1 MGLGAQVCKAVRVT
15 ARVFC
20 KDLPAD
26 AEDGA
31 APDQLGIRFVA
42 RTSRVFNSAQID
54 GIPDQTA
61 SLGTRHNDDPDQAA
75 EPVLA
80 TFLAA
85 TGARI
90 IPRGTR
96 ACYSPASGTIR
107 LPGRAMMG
115 TTQTSDRRLEPA
127 SALGEIAR
135 PHEGCLRVGVRL
147 HFGSAAEVTHYLR
160 ALTSLLFGAST
171 KVTATL
177 VTGALRED
185 LTAEEIAERLTR
197 GAVHKL
203 RFALRLGER
212 AIAVKLALQGSEP
225 GAVEIRA
232 PFMSGLVTSC
242 LWLQS
247 DADVLAPIPVLALPT
262 TTEGLSLDAAHAL
275 VGLALRCD
283 GFKEAEFTGE
293 QPLSWHAHPVRS
305 TLLDA
310 VWSAATRK
318 GATTPL
324 WVTGLPP
331 APSPRRPE
339 PGWWEQYDVLMRN
352 PREALNELQ
361 AHLAARFDIP
371 FSWAIADKTTA
382 LESSFV
388 VPPGA
393 GATASLV
400 PEADRVVIAVD
411 LEQPASLVAEMLLHL
426 CAHLTLGHVRPGD
439 AWGHWDAP
447 ASLSPTPRRHWDR
460 EARAHVDAHFAR
472 SVRHVSTLEECSP
485 REKAWLVL
493 LDHIGRMVG
502 EQRTLHSTTEAYQAA
517 AYQRQAA
524 QRLVAQ
530 LEEYGGAMLCD
541 GVGLGKTYVATT
553 IAVHYANQWWD
564 QLADTKRSAT
574 DDPFR
579 IAVLSPNSVVST
591 WQREAIAPL
600 AAHGVPLATI
610 RVISHSKLSRIV
622 PSSDIL
628 TRGRTGASDME
639 HLLLS
644 DLVVVDEAHNF
655 RSVGARRTTVL
666 RDLLRLQP
674 RKDLRRKVLLLTATP
689 VNNSLEDLRQQA
701 ALMFGKPLYFNDNL
715 TSDKYRTRVF
725 KDVEERILK
734 ATRGKGAAD
743 VAALLIH
750 GDASAKFAYAP
761 DFRDDLQFGVQVPRV
776 GDYLKEQEKRL
787 SAQQASVRA
796 AIQSG
801 QPPAEAPV
809 RIAGE
814 LLDRIVVQ
822 RSRALCKQIER
833 EQGSNARLLFRP
845 DAATPEKLV
854 YEDVYDDTRDVLAR
868 FLPLFETEGE
878 VTDKETP
885 PLSLKIYMW
894 ADVRDGVRD
903 AGEVSSV
910 VGLQRVLV
918 LKRLESSPVAFLITL
933 LRLLALHAHRLR
945 QLSELCREVGDEQR
959 EQALAIELSDLVDAL
974 KPVDRDRID
983 ALLTAGTRSKT
994 RATNLLEQWS
1004 QAHVSAKA
1012 AADTDDPL
1020 PPQLDLFGA
1029 DGEQTKERKEQL
1041 DRLWG
1046 LREHLTRDLG
1056 TLLRVAPGLADII
1069 FGRFAQSDWPRRF
1082 INGGQEVD
1090 WPKSA
1095 AWATR
1100 IITDAKLQR
1109 LVARL
1114 LRARRDGQKCIVFSQ
1129 FTDTLAYLDSVLRA
1143 APVLERNEWKTVLR
1157 DLSSGVGQIVS
1168 KEEVL
1173 DLIRHI
1179 AVVSGETEDR
1189 DAVIHAFAPF
1199 YRLGPSRPRLAG
1211 VSALEQQQLDTLWIN
1226 GWTQALKQPTDVLFA
1241 TDVLAEGVNLQDA
1254 ALLINFDV
1262 HWNPV
1267 RMIQR
1272 AGRIDRR
1279 LNPIIEEATSFP
1291 DLEALA
1297 RELGV
1302 PPPRYW
1308 WHDHAG
1314 AAPVTVNLLLPD
1326 ELEKELQLRER
1337 IANKT
1342 LAIDFTLGLEQGTGA
1357 EADWM
1362 TEYRFQG
1369 ISALNAWQGDR
1380 AIEQIAGYQQR
1391 LRRLMS
1397 ERGIDAE
1404 WLAAWNG
1411 WLREVGGRQDDPIL
1425 AWAQLGRKGSETTV
1439 YTRQLQPRLV
1449 DDVPHWLW
1457 TTSKPADSLL
1467 NFWLALDSKTFPAAT
1482 RTGLAFSEDASRP
1495 IAAEDLLAVSRRL
1508 IDEDTALEELGD
1520 VRRPL
1525 LQGASAISAGFF
1537 EAELDRRAIAI
1548 SGFRLLQL
1556 RCIDEA
1562 APVLSSKT
1570 AC

>member
-1 MGLGAQVCKAVRVT
+1 VIAGSLRL
-15 ARVFC
+15 RFR
-20 KDLPAD
+20 DSAD
-26 AEDGA
+26 A
-31 APDQLGIRFVA
+31 
-42 RTSRVFNSAQID
+42 
-54 GIPDQTA
+54 
-61 SLGTRHNDDPDQAA
+61 
-75 EPVLA
+75 
-80 TFLAA
+80 
-85 TGARI
+85 
-90 IPRGTR
+90 
-96 ACYSPASGTIR
+96 
-107 LPGRAMMG
+107 
-115 TTQTSDRRLEPA
+115 RR
-127 SALGEIAR
+127 
-135 PHEGCLRVGVRL
+135 
-147 HFGSAAEVTHYLR
+147 YLC
-160 ALTSLLFGAST
+160 ALTSLLLGSSLR
-171 KVTATL
+171 VTAHL
-177 VTGALRED
+177 STGARRED
-185 LTAEEIAERLTR
+185 LTPDELADRIDRGVIEKLRVVVGLAERSLQ
-197 GAVHKL
+197 V
-203 RFALRLGER
+203 E
-212 AIAVKLALQGSEP
+212 LAYLASEP
-225 GAVEIRA
+225 VVVEVSA
-232 PFMSGLVTSC
+232 PFTNGPISSH
-242 LWLQS
+242 LWLQ
-247 DADVLAPIPVLALPT
+247 ADVDLGAPVAVLALPISAG
-262 TTEGLSLDAAHAL
+262 GLAIEATHAF
-275 VGLALRCD
+275 VGLALRCNGLD
-283 GFKEAEFTGE
+283 QADLVGE
-293 QPLSWHAHPVRS
+293 PGLCWAQPVRS
-305 TLLDA
+305 TLRDA
-310 VWSAATRK
+310 VWSTASSE
-318 GATTPL
+318 GAVAL
-324 WVTGLPP
+324 WVNGLAP
-331 APSPRRPE
+331 ASKPRSRARLV
-339 PGWWEQYDVLMRN
+339 GAVR
-352 PREALNELQ
+352 R
-361 AHLAARFDIP
+361 AHAQPARGADRAARP
-371 FSWAIADKTTA
+371 PRGA
-382 LESSFV
+382 LRHPLRVGRSSTRAAAPEGTFV
-388 VPPGA
+388 VPPE
-393 GATASLV
+393 ASAIARLV
-400 PEADRVVIAVD
+400 PEADRVVVAVD

-439 AWGHWDAP
+439 AWGHWDTQ
-447 ASLSPTPRRHWDR
+447 ASLSPTPHRQWDR
-460 EARAHVDAHFAR
+460 EARAFVDAHFAR
-472 SVRHVSTLEECSP
+472 PVRRVSSLEECNP

-502 EQRTLHSTTEAYQAA
+502 QQRTLHPKTETYQAA

-553 IAVHYANQWWD
+553 VAVHYANQWRD

-579 IAVLSPNSVVST
+579 ITVLSPNSVVST

-628 TRGRTGASDME
+628 TRGRTGMSDME

-715 TSDKYRTRVF
+715 TPDKYRTRVF
-725 KDVEERILK
+725 KDVEERVAK
-734 ATRGKGAAD
+734 ATKGKGAAD

-761 DFRDDLQFGVQVPRV
+761 DFRDDVQFGVQVPRV

-787 SAQQASVRA
+787 TAQQAAVRA

-801 QPPAEAPV
+801 QPPAEAPA

-878 VTDKETP
+878 TTDKDAP
-885 PLSLKIYMW
+885 PLSLKVYMW
-894 ADVRDGVRD
+894 ADVRDGIRD

-933 LRLLALHAHRLR
+933 LRLLALHAHRLK
-945 QLSELCREVGDEQR
+945 QLGELCREVGDKKR
-959 EQALAIELSDLVDAL
+959 EKALAAELADLVDAV
-974 KPVDRDRID
+974 KPVERERID
-983 ALLTAGTRSKT
+983 ALLTGGKAKARG
-994 RATNLLEQWS
+994 NDLLERWS
-1004 QAHVSAKA
+1004 AAHSARA
-1012 AADTDDPL
+1012 AADSDDPP
-1020 PPQLDLFGA
+1020 PPQFELFGR
-1029 DGEQTKERKEQL
+1029 DDDKSSERKEQL
-1041 DRLWG
+1041 DRLWN
-1046 LREHLTRDLG
+1046 LREHLTRDLA
-1056 TLLRVAPGLADII
+1056 TLLRVAPGLADIV
-1069 FGRFAQSDWPRRF
+1069 FGRFAQSDWPQRF

-1095 AWATR
+1095 AWAMR
-1100 IITDAKLQR
+1100 IVTDGKLRR

-1114 LRARRDGQKCIVFSQ
+1114 LRARADGQKVIVFSQ
-1129 FTDTLAYLDSVLRA
+1129 FTDTLAYVDSVLRA
-1143 APVLERNEWKTVLR
+1143 AHALSRQEWALVTGLLGADVGRAVRHEDVLALVDR
-1157 DLSSGVGQIVS
+1157 S
-1168 KEEVL
+1168 
-1173 DLIRHI
+1173 

-1199 YRLGPSRPRLAG
+1199 YRLGPSRPRLPGA
-1211 VSALEQQQLDTLWIN
+1211 SAFEQQQLDALWTN

-1279 LNPIIEEATSFP
+1279 LNPAIEEATSFP

-1297 RELGV
+1297 RDLGV
-1302 PPPRYW
+1302 QPPRYW
-1308 WHDHAG
+1308 WHAHAG
-1314 AAPVTVNLLLPD
+1314 AAPITVNLLLPD
-1326 ELEKELQLRER
+1326 ELEAELQLRER

-1362 TEYRFQG
+1362 AEYRYQG

-1411 WLREVGGRQDDPIL
+1411 WLREVGGRQDDRIL
-1425 AWAQLGRKGSETTV
+1425 AWAQLGRKGGETTV

-1449 DDVPHWLW
+1449 DGVPHWLW
-1457 TTSKPADSLL
+1457 TTAKPADSLL

-1482 RTGLAFSEDASRP
+1482 RTGPPFSEDASRP
-1495 IAAEDLLAVSRRL
+1495 IAAEDLLAASRRL
-1508 IDEDTALEELGD
+1508 VDETPPSKSWATCAAPPARCVGHLGG
-1520 VRRPL
+1520 L
-1525 LQGASAISAGFF
+1525 LGA
-1537 EAELDRRAIAI
+1537 EPDRRAIAV

-1556 RCIDEA
+1556 RRTRRGCARE
-1562 APVLSSKT
+1562 T
-1570 AC
+1570 E

>member
-1 MGLGAQVCKAVRVT
+1 MNGL
-15 ARVFC
+15 
-20 KDLPAD
+20 
-26 AEDGA
+26 
-31 APDQLGIRFVA
+31 AP
-42 RTSRVFNSAQID
+42 TSK
-54 GIPDQTA
+54 P
-61 SLGTRHNDDPDQAA
+61 
-75 EPVLA
+75 
-80 TFLAA
+80 
-85 TGARI
+85 
-90 IPRGTR
+90 
-96 ACYSPASGTIR
+96 
-107 LPGRAMMG
+107 
-115 TTQTSDRRLEPA
+115 
-127 SALGEIAR
+127 
-135 PHEGCLRVGVRL
+135 
-147 HFGSAAEVTHYLR
+147 
-160 ALTSLLFGAST
+160 
-171 KVTATL
+171 
-177 VTGALRED
+177 
-185 LTAEEIAERLTR
+185 
-197 GAVHKL
+197 
-203 RFALRLGER
+203 
-212 AIAVKLALQGSEP
+212 
-225 GAVEIRA
+225 RA
-232 PFMSGLVTSC
+232 P
-242 LWLQS
+242 
-247 DADVLAPIPVLALPT
+247 
-262 TTEGLSLDAAHAL
+262 
-275 VGLALRCD
+275 
-283 GFKEAEFTGE
+283 EA
-293 QPLSWHAHPVRS
+293 
-305 TLLDA
+305 
-310 VWSAATRK
+310 
-318 GATTPL
+318 
-324 WVTGLPP
+324 
-331 APSPRRPE
+331 
-339 PGWWEQYDVLMRN
+339 GWWEQYDLLTCS
-352 PREALNELQ
+352 PREALNELH
-361 AHLAARFDIP
+361 AHLSAHFDIP
-371 FSWAIADKTTA
+371 FAWAVVDKTAAPEGTFVVSPEAHAIAR
-382 LESSFV
+382 
-388 VPPGA
+388 
-393 GATASLV
+393 LV
-400 PEADRVVIAVD
+400 PEADRVVVAVD
-411 LEQPASLVAEMLLHL
+411 LEQPAALVAEMLLHL

-439 AWGHWDAP
+439 AWGHWDTQ
-447 ASLSPTPRRHWDR
+447 ASLSPTPHREWDR
-460 EARAHVDAHFAR
+460 EARAFVDAHFACP
-472 SVRHVSTLEECSP
+472 VRRVSSLEECNP

-502 EQRTLHSTTEAYQAA
+502 QRRTLHVATERYQAA

-530 LEEYGGAMLCD
+530 LEDYGGAMLCD

-553 IAVHYANQWWD
+553 VAVHYANQWRD

-579 IAVLSPNSVVST
+579 ITVLSPNSVVST

-600 AAHGVPLATI
+600 AAYGVPLATI

-628 TRGRTGASDME
+628 TRGRGGMSDME

-644 DLVVVDEAHNF
+644 DLVIVDEAHNF

-701 ALMFGKPLYFNDNL
+701 ALMFGKPLFFNDNL
-715 TSDKYRTRVF
+715 TPDKYRIRVF
-725 KDVEERILK
+725 KDVEERVGK
-734 ATRGKGAAD
+734 AAKGKGTAD

-750 GDASAKFAYAP
+750 GDGSAKFAYAP
-761 DFRDDLQFGVQVPRV
+761 DFRDDVQFGVQVPRV

-787 SAQQASVRA
+787 TAQQATVRA

-801 QPPAEAPV
+801 QPPAEAPA

-878 VTDKETP
+878 ATDKDAP
-885 PLSLKIYMW
+885 PLSLKVYMW
-894 ADVRDGVRD
+894 ADVRDGIRD

-933 LRLLALHAHRLR
+933 LRLLALHAHRLK
-945 QLSELCREVGDEQR
+945 QLGELCREVGDKKR
-959 EQALAIELSDLVDAL
+959 EKALAAELADLVDAV

-983 ALLTAGTRSKT
+983 ALLTAGTKSKM
-994 RATNLLEQWS
+994 RAPDLLERWS
-1004 QAHVSAKA
+1004 KAHMSAKA

-1020 PPQLDLFGA
+1020 PPQLDLFGE
-1029 DGEQTKERKEQL
+1029 DEKTTERKEQL

-1056 TLLRVAPGLADII
+1056 TLLRVVPGLADII
-1069 FGRFAQSDWPRRF
+1069 FGRFAQSDWPQRF

-1095 AWATR
+1095 AWAMR
-1100 IITDAKLQR
+1100 IVTDAKLQR

-1114 LRARRDGQKCIVFSQ
+1114 LRARRDGQKAIVFSQ

-1157 DLSSGVGQIVS
+1157 DLSTGAGHIVS

-1173 DLIRHI
+1173 DLIGRI
-1179 AVVSGETEDR
+1179 AVVSGETEER

-1211 VSALEQQQLDTLWIN
+1211 ASPLEQQQLDALWIN
-1226 GWTQALKQPTDVLFA
+1226 GWTQALKRPTDVLFA

-1279 LNPIIEEATSFP
+1279 LNPAIEEATSFP

-1297 RELGV
+1297 RDLGV
-1302 PPPRYW
+1302 QPPRYW
-1308 WHDHAG
+1308 WHAHAG
-1314 AAPVTVNLLLPD
+1314 AAPITVNLLLPD

-1362 TEYRFQG
+1362 AEYRYQG

-1411 WLREVGGRQDDPIL
+1411 WLREVGGRHDDRIL
-1425 AWAQLGRKGSETTV
+1425 AWAQLGRKGGETTV

-1449 DDVPHWLW
+1449 DGVPHWLW
-1457 TTSKPADSLL
+1457 TTAKPADSLL

-1508 IDEDTALEELGD
+1508 VDEDTALEELGD
-1520 VRRPL
+1520 MRRPL

-1537 EAELDRRAIAI
+1537 EAEPDRRAIAV

-1556 RCIDEA
+1556 RRIDEA
-1562 APVLSSKT
+1562 APVTSSEA

>member
-1 MGLGAQVCKAVRVT
+1 
-15 ARVFC
+15 
-20 KDLPAD
+20 
-26 AEDGA
+26 
-31 APDQLGIRFVA
+31 
-42 RTSRVFNSAQID
+42 
-54 GIPDQTA
+54 
-61 SLGTRHNDDPDQAA
+61 
-75 EPVLA
+75 
-80 TFLAA
+80 
-85 TGARI
+85 
-90 IPRGTR
+90 
-96 ACYSPASGTIR
+96 
-107 LPGRAMMG
+107 MMG
-115 TTQTSDRRLEPA
+115 TTQTSDRRLESA
-127 SALGEIAR
+127 SALREVAR
-135 PHEGCLRVGVRL
+135 PHEGCSWIGLRLR
-147 HFGSAAEVTHYLR
+147 FGSAAEATHFLR
-160 ALTSLLFGAST
+160 GLTSLLFGAST

-177 VTGALRED
+177 ATGAPRED
-185 LTAEEIAERLTR
+185 LTAKEIAERLTR

-203 RFALRLGER
+203 RFALRLGDH
-212 AIAVKLALQGSEP
+212 AIAVELALLASEP
-225 GAVEIRA
+225 GAVAIRA
-232 PFMSGLVTSC
+232 PFMSGLVTSR
-242 LWLQS
+242 LWVQS
-247 DADVLAPIPVLALPT
+247 DADVLAPIRLLALPI
-262 TTEGLSLDAAHAL
+262 TTEGLAVDAAHAL

-293 QPLSWHAHPVRS
+293 QTLSWNTTKLSDDAQPVGS
-305 TLLDA
+305 TLRDA
-310 VWSAATRK
+310 VWSTATSK
-318 GATTPL
+318 GAITPL

-331 APSPRRPE
+331 ALSPRRPE
-339 PGWWEQYDVLMRN
+339 HGWWEQYDVLTRN
-352 PREALNELQ
+352 PREALNELH
-361 AHLAARFDIP
+361 AHLAAHFDIP
-371 FSWAIADKTTA
+371 FAWTIADKTPA
-382 LESSFV
+382 PEGSFV
-388 VPPGA
+388 VPPEA
-393 GATASLV
+393 SATARLV
-400 PEADRVVIAVD
+400 PEADRVVVAVD

-447 ASLSPTPRRHWDR
+447 ASLSPTAHRHWDR
-460 EARAHVDAHFAR
+460 EARAFVDAHFAR
-472 SVRHVSTLEECSP
+472 SVRRVSTLEECSP

-493 LDHIGRMVG
+493 HDHIGRMVG
-502 EQRTLHSTTEAYQAA
+502 QQRTLHSKTETYQAA

-553 IAVHYANQWWD
+553 IAVHYANQWRD

-579 IAVLSPNSVVST
+579 ITVLSPNSVAST

-600 AAHGVPLATI
+600 AAHGVPLAFI

-628 TRGRTGASDME
+628 TRGRMGMSDME

-701 ALMFGKPLYFNDNL
+701 ALMFGKPLHFNDNL
-715 TSDKYRTRVF
+715 TPEKYRTRVF
-725 KDVEERILK
+725 KDVEERVAK
-734 ATRGKGAAD
+734 ATKGKGAVD
-743 VAALLIH
+743 VAAVLIH
-750 GDASAKFAYAP
+750 GDASARFAYAP
-761 DFRDDLQFGVQVPRV
+761 DFRDDVQFGVQVPRV

-787 SAQQASVRA
+787 TAQQASVRA

-801 QPPAEAPV
+801 QPPAEAPA

-833 EQGSNARLLFRP
+833 EHGSNARLLFRP

-868 FLPLFETEGE
+868 FLPLFETEVE
-878 VTDKETP
+878 VTDKDTP
-885 PLSLKIYMW
+885 PLSLKVYTW

-933 LRLLALHAHRLR
+933 LRLLALHAHRLK
-945 QLSELCREVGDEQR
+945 QLSELCREVGDDQR
-959 EQALAIELSDLVDAL
+959 EKALATELADLVDAV

-983 ALLTAGTRSKT
+983 ALLTAGTKSKT
-994 RATNLLEQWS
+994 RATDLLERWS
-1004 QAHVSAKA
+1004 KAHMSAKA

-1029 DGEQTKERKEQL
+1029 DEEQTKERKEQL

-1069 FGRFAQSDWPRRF
+1069 FGRFAQSDWPQRF

-1095 AWATR
+1095 AWAMR
-1100 IITDAKLQR
+1100 IVTDAKLQR
-1109 LVARL
+1109 LVDRL

-1157 DLSSGVGQIVS
+1157 DLSTGAGHIVS
-1168 KEEVL
+1168 KEDVL
-1173 DLIRHI
+1173 DLIGRI
-1179 AVVSGETEDR
+1179 AVVSGQTEER

-1199 YRLGPSRPRLAG
+1199 YRLGPSRPHLAG
-1211 VSALEQQQLDTLWIN
+1211 ASTLEQQQLDALWTN
-1226 GWTQALKQPTDVLFA
+1226 GWTQALKQPTDILFA

-1279 LNPIIEEATSFP
+1279 LNPAIEEATSFP

-1297 RELGV
+1297 RDLCV

-1308 WHDHAG
+1308 WHEHTG

-1326 ELEKELQLRER
+1326 ELEAELQLRER

-1362 TEYRFQG
+1362 AEYRYQG

-1391 LRRLMS
+1391 LRRMMND
-1397 ERGIDAE
+1397 RGINAD
-1404 WLAAWNG
+1404 WLGAWNG
-1411 WLREVGGRQDDPIL
+1411 WLREAGDHADGRII
-1425 AWAQLGRKGSETTV
+1425 AWATLGRKGGEAKE
-1439 YTRQLQPRLV
+1439 YTRQLQPRVV
-1449 DDVPHWLW
+1449 DGVPHWLW
-1457 TTSKPADSLL
+1457 TAEKPVEWSK
-1467 NFWLALDSKTFPAAT
+1467 NFWLVLDSNTHPAAT
-1482 RTGLAFSEDASRP
+1482 RRDLGFAEDASRP
-1495 IAAEDLLAVSRRL
+1495 VAAEDLLVASRR
-1508 IDEDTALEELGD
+1508 IVDGDIILEELGRE
-1520 VRRPL
+1520 VGRPFQ
-1525 LQGASAISAGFF
+1525 QGATAIAAGVFS
-1537 EAELDRRAIAI
+1537 EEDRRAIQI
-1548 SGFRLLQL
+1548 RGFRILQL
-1556 RCIDEA
+1556 RQIDA
-1562 APVLSSKT
+1562 APATVRPSEE

>member
-1 MGLGAQVCKAVRVT
+1 MM
-15 ARVFC
+15 
-20 KDLPAD
+20 P
-26 AEDGA
+26 
-31 APDQLGIRFVA
+31 
-42 RTSRVFNSAQID
+42 SAQ
-54 GIPDQTA
+54 
-61 SLGTRHNDDPDQAA
+61 TRD
-75 EPVLA
+75 
-80 TFLAA
+80 
-85 TGARI
+85 
-90 IPRGTR
+90 
-96 ACYSPASGTIR
+96 
-107 LPGRAMMG
+107 
-115 TTQTSDRRLEPA
+115 DRRVEPA
-127 SALGEIAR
+127 RAPREIAR
-135 PHEGCLRVGVRL
+135 AEQFDVRL
-147 HFGSAAEVTHYLR
+147 RFGVAAEASRYLR
-160 ALTSLLFGAST
+160 ALTSLLFGGST

-177 VTGALRED
+177 TTGAPRED
-185 LTAEEIAERLTR
+185 LTAEEIADRLSR
-197 GAVHKL
+197 GAIDKL

-212 AIAVKLALQGSEP
+212 PLHIELALPASEP
-225 GAVEIRA
+225 GAVALRA
-232 PFMSGLVTSC
+232 PFTNGPVTSR

-247 DADVLAPIPVLALPT
+247 DADVVAPVPALALPT
-262 TTEGLSLDAAHAL
+262 TTEGLAIDAAHAL
-275 VGLALRCD
+275 VGLAVRCG
-283 GFKEAEFTGE
+283 GFHDAEFAGE
-293 QPLSWHAHPVRS
+293 HPLTWNTTKPHDDAQPVRS
-305 TLLDA
+305 ALRDA
-310 VWSAATRK
+310 VWSTALQAE
-318 GATTPL
+318 GAIAL

-331 APSPRRPE
+331 PPKLRTPE
-339 PGWWEQYDVLMRN
+339 AGWWKQYDVLTRS
-352 PREALNELQ
+352 PREALTELH
-361 AHLAARFDIP
+361 AHLATQFEIP
-371 FSWAIADKTTA
+371 FAWTILDITA
-382 LESSFV
+382 VPEGSFV
-388 VPPGA
+388 VQPE
-393 GATASLV
+393 ASAIARLV
-400 PEADRVVIAVD
+400 PEANRVVVAVD

-439 AWGHWDAP
+439 AWGHWDTQ
-447 ASLSPTPRRHWDR
+447 ASLSPTPHRQWDR
-460 EARAHVDAHFAR
+460 EARAYVDAHIAR
-472 SVRHVSTLEECSP
+472 PVRRVSSLEECNP

-502 EQRTLHSTTEAYQAA
+502 QTRTLHAATESYQAA

-553 IAVHYANQWWD
+553 VAVHYANQWRD
-564 QLADTKRSAT
+564 QLAAAKRSAT

-579 IAVLSPNSVVST
+579 VTVLSPNSVVST

-628 TRGRTGASDME
+628 TRGRSGMSDME

-674 RKDLRRKVLLLTATP
+674 RKELRRKVLLLTATP

-701 ALMFGKPLYFNDNL
+701 ALMFGKPLFFNDNL
-715 TSDKYRTRVF
+715 TPDKYRTRVF
-725 KDVEERILK
+725 KDVEERVGK
-734 ATRGKGAAD
+734 ATKGKGAAD

-761 DFRDDLQFGVQVPRV
+761 DFRDDVQFGVQVPRV

-787 SAQQASVRA
+787 TAQQAAVRA

-801 QPPAEAPV
+801 QPPANAPA

-868 FLPLFETEGE
+868 FLPLFEAEHE
-878 VTDKETP
+878 AAPTDVP
-885 PLSLKIYMW
+885 PLSLKVYMW
-894 ADVRDGVRD
+894 ADVRDGIRD

-933 LRLLALHAHRLR
+933 LRLLALHAHRLK
-945 QLSELCREVGDEQR
+945 QLVELCREVGDKTR
-959 EQALAIELSDLVDAL
+959 EKALAAELASLGAQL
-974 KPVDRDRID
+974 SPVDRERID
-983 ALLTAGTRSKT
+983 ALLTGGTAKARDGD
-994 RATNLLEQWS
+994 LLERWS
-1004 QAHVSAKA
+1004 NAHMSAKA

-1020 PPQLDLFGA
+1020 PPQLDLFG
-1029 DGEQTKERKEQL
+1029 ENEKTTERREQL
-1041 DRLWG
+1041 DRLWS
-1046 LREHLTRDLG
+1046 LRENLARDLA
-1056 TLLRVAPGLADII
+1056 TLLSTAPSLADIV
-1069 FGRFAQSDWPRRF
+1069 FGRFAQSDWPHRF
-1082 INGGQEVD
+1082 INGGQQVD
-1090 WPKSA
+1090 WPTSA
-1095 AWATR
+1095 AWAMR
-1100 IITDAKLQR
+1100 IVTDAKLQR
-1109 LVARL
+1109 LVSRL
-1114 LRARRDGQKCIVFSQ
+1114 LRARKDGQKVIVFSQ

-1157 DLSSGVGQIVS
+1157 ELSAGAGHIVS
-1168 KEEVL
+1168 KDEVL
-1173 DLIRHI
+1173 DLIGRI
-1179 AVVSGETEDR
+1179 AVVSGETEER

-1199 YRLGPSRPRLAG
+1199 YRLGPSRPRLPGA
-1211 VSALEQQQLDTLWIN
+1211 STIEQQQLDALWTN
-1226 GWTQALKQPTDVLFA
+1226 GWTQAMKQPIDVLFA

-1279 LNPIIEEATSFP
+1279 LNSAIEEATSFP

-1297 RELGV
+1297 RDLGV
-1302 PPPRYW
+1302 EPPRYW
-1308 WHDHAG
+1308 WHAHTG

-1326 ELEKELQLRER
+1326 ELEAELQLRER

-1362 TEYRFQG
+1362 AEYRYQG

-1391 LRRLMS
+1391 LRRLLS
-1397 ERGIDAE
+1397 ERGIEAE

-1411 WLREVGGRQDDPIL
+1411 WLREVGGRPDDRII
-1425 AWAQLGRKGSETTV
+1425 AWANLGRKGGDAKE
-1439 YTRQLQPRLV
+1439 YTRQLQPRVV
-1449 DDVPHWLW
+1449 DGVPHWLW
-1457 TTSKPADSLL
+1457 TAEKPVEWSK
-1467 NFWLALDSKTFPAAT
+1467 NFWLVLDSNTHPAAT
-1482 RTGLAFSEDASRP
+1482 RKNLGFSEDASRP
-1495 IAAEDLLAVSRRL
+1495 VAAEDLLTASRRL
-1508 IDEDTALEELGD
+1508 VDDDIALEELGRE
-1520 VRRPL
+1520 VGRPFQ
-1525 LQGASAISAGFF
+1525 QGASAIAAGVFS
-1537 EAELDRRAIAI
+1537 EEDRRAIQI
-1548 SGFRLLQL
+1548 RGFRILQL
-1556 RCIDEA
+1556 RHIEA
-1562 APVLSSKT
+1562 APATMRPSEE

>member
-1 MGLGAQVCKAVRVT
+1 MT
-15 ARVFC
+15 
-20 KDLPAD
+20 
-26 AEDGA
+26 GA
-31 APDQLGIRFVA
+31 AL
-42 RTSRVFNSAQID
+42 
-54 GIPDQTA
+54 
-61 SLGTRHNDDPDQAA
+61 
-75 EPVLA
+75 
-80 TFLAA
+80 
-85 TGARI
+85 
-90 IPRGTR
+90 
-96 ACYSPASGTIR
+96 
-107 LPGRAMMG
+107 
-115 TTQTSDRRLEPA
+115 TTNERRLEPT
-127 SALGEIAR
+127 SALREVAR
-135 PHEGCLRVGVRL
+135 AERFDVRL
-147 HFGSAAEVTHYLR
+147 RFGSAAEASRYLR
-160 ALTSLLFGAST
+160 ALTSLLVGAST

-177 VTGALRED
+177 TTGAPRED
-185 LTAEEIAERLTR
+185 LTAEEIADRLERA
-197 GAVHKL
+197 GINKL
-203 RFALRLGER
+203 RFSLRLGDQ
-212 AIAVKLALQGSEP
+212 AIALELAHFGSEP
-225 GAVEIRA
+225 GAVAICA
-232 PFMSGLVTSC
+232 PFTSGPATAR

-247 DADVLAPIPVLALPT
+247 DVDVVAPIAALALPT
-262 TTEGLSLDAAHAL
+262 TATGLAVDAAHAL
-275 VGLALRCD
+275 VGLALRCG
-283 GFKEAEFTGE
+283 GFEEAELTGDH
-293 QPLSWHAHPVRS
+293 PLSWNTTKPNEAAQPVRS
-305 TLLDA
+305 TLRDA
-310 VWSAATRK
+310 VWSTATSE
-318 GATTPL
+318 GAVAL
-324 WVTGLPP
+324 WVNGLAP
-331 APSPRRPE
+331 ASKPQTPE
-339 PGWWEQYDVLMRN
+339 PGWWEQYDVLTRR
-352 PREALNELQ
+352 PREALTELHD
-361 AHLAARFDIP
+361 HLAAHFDIP
-371 FSWAIADKTTA
+371 FRWGVVDKTDAPEGT
-382 LESSFV
+382 FV
-388 VPPGA
+388 VPPE
-393 GATASLV
+393 ASAIARLV
-400 PEADRVVIAVD
+400 PEADRVIVAVD
-411 LEQPASLVAEMLLHL
+411 LEQPTSLVAEMLLHL
-426 CAHLTLGHVRPGD
+426 CAHLALGHVRPGD
-439 AWGHWDAP
+439 AWGHWDTQ
-447 ASLSPTPRRHWDR
+447 ASLSPTPHRQWDR
-460 EARAHVDAHFAR
+460 EARAFVDAHFAR
-472 SVRHVSTLEECSP
+472 PVRRVSSLDECNP

-502 EQRTLHSTTEAYQAA
+502 QQRTLHAATERYQAA

-553 IAVHYANQWWD
+553 IAVHYANQWRD

-579 IAVLSPNSVVST
+579 ITVLSPNSVVST

-628 TRGRTGASDME
+628 TRGRAGMSDME

-715 TSDKYRTRVF
+715 TPDKYRTRVF
-725 KDVEERILK
+725 KDVEERVVK
-734 ATRGKGAAD
+734 ATKGKGAAD

-761 DFRDDLQFGVQVPRV
+761 DFRDDVQFGVQVPRV

-787 SAQQASVRA
+787 TAQQSSVRA

-801 QPPAEAPV
+801 QPPAEAPA

-878 VTDKETP
+878 VTDKDTP
-885 PLSLKIYMW
+885 PLSLKVYMW

-933 LRLLALHAHRLR
+933 LRLLALHAHRLK
-945 QLSELCREVGDEQR
+945 QLRELCREVGDKKR
-959 EQALAIELSDLVDAL
+959 ENTLAAELADLVDAV
-974 KPVDRDRID
+974 KPVERERID
-983 ALLTAGTRSKT
+983 ALVTGGKAKARG
-994 RATNLLEQWS
+994 NDLLDRWS
-1004 QAHVSAKA
+1004 GAHSARA
-1012 AADTDDPL
+1012 AADSDDPP
-1020 PPQLDLFGA
+1020 PPQFELFGR
-1029 DGEQTKERKEQL
+1029 DDDKSSERKEQL
-1041 DRLWG
+1041 DRLWN
-1046 LREHLTRDLG
+1046 LRENLTRDLA
-1056 TLLRVAPGLADII
+1056 TLLRAAPGLADIV
-1069 FGRFAQSDWPRRF
+1069 FGRFAQSDWPQRF
-1082 INGGQEVD
+1082 INGGEEVD

-1095 AWATR
+1095 AWAMR
-1100 IITDAKLQR
+1100 IVTDGKLRR

-1114 LRARRDGQKCIVFSQ
+1114 LRARAEGQKVIVFSQ
-1129 FTDTLAYLDSVLRA
+1129 FTDTLAYVDSVLRA
-1143 APVLERNEWKTVLR
+1143 AHALSRQEWALVTGLLGADVGRAVRHEDVLALVER
-1157 DLSSGVGQIVS
+1157 S
-1168 KEEVL
+1168 
-1173 DLIRHI
+1173 

-1199 YRLGPSRPRLAG
+1199 YRLGPSRPRLPGAS
-1211 VSALEQQQLDTLWIN
+1211 VFEQQQLDALWTN

-1279 LNPIIEEATSFP
+1279 LNPAIEEATSFP
-1291 DLEALA
+1291 DLETLA
-1297 RELGV
+1297 RDLGV
-1302 PPPRYW
+1302 QPPRYW
-1308 WHDHAG
+1308 WHEHTG
-1314 AAPVTVNLLLPD
+1314 AAPITVNLLLPD
-1326 ELEKELQLRER
+1326 ELEAELQLRER

-1362 TEYRFQG
+1362 AAYRYQG

-1397 ERGIDAE
+1397 ERGIDAD

-1411 WLREVGGRQDDPIL
+1411 WLREVGGRHDDRIL
-1425 AWAQLGRKGSETTV
+1425 AWARLGRKGGETTV

-1449 DDVPHWLW
+1449 DGVPHWLW
-1457 TTSKPADSLL
+1457 TTAKPADSLL

-1508 IDEDTALEELGD
+1508 VDEDTALEELGD
-1520 VRRPL
+1520 MRRPL
-1525 LQGASAISAGFF
+1525 LQGVSAISAGFF
-1537 EAELDRRAIAI
+1537 EAEPDRRAIAV

-1556 RCIDEA
+1556 RRIDGA
-1562 APVLSSKT
+1562 APVTSSEA

>member
-1 MGLGAQVCKAVRVT
+1 M
-15 ARVFC
+15 
-20 KDLPAD
+20 
-26 AEDGA
+26 
-31 APDQLGIRFVA
+31 
-42 RTSRVFNSAQID
+42 
-54 GIPDQTA
+54 
-61 SLGTRHNDDPDQAA
+61 
-75 EPVLA
+75 
-80 TFLAA
+80 
-85 TGARI
+85 TGA
-90 IPRGTR
+90 TL
-96 ACYSPASGTIR
+96 TKNE
-107 LPGRAMMG
+107 
-115 TTQTSDRRLEPA
+115 RRLEPT
-127 SALGEIAR
+127 STLREIAR
-135 PHEGCLRVGVRL
+135 AERFDVRL
-147 HFGSAAEVTHYLR
+147 RFGSAVEASRYLR

-177 VTGALRED
+177 TTGAPRED
-185 LTAEEIAERLTR
+185 LTAEEIADRLAR
-197 GAVHKL
+197 AAINKL
-203 RFALRLGER
+203 RFALRLGEH
-212 AIAVKLALQGSEP
+212 AIAVELALLGSEP
-225 GAVEIRA
+225 GAVAIRT
-232 PFMSGLVTSC
+232 PFTSGPATAR

-247 DADVLAPIPVLALPT
+247 DVDVVAPIAALALPIT
-262 TTEGLSLDAAHAL
+262 AEALALDAAHAF
-275 VGLALRCD
+275 VGLALRCG
-283 GFKEAEFTGE
+283 GFDEAELTGDH
-293 QPLSWHAHPVRS
+293 PLSWNTTKSNDAAQPVRS
-305 TLLDA
+305 TLRDA
-310 VWSAATRK
+310 VWSTANSE
-318 GATTPL
+318 GAVAL
-324 WVTGLPP
+324 WVNGLAP
-331 APSPRRPE
+331 ASKPRAPE
-339 PGWWEQYDVLMRN
+339 AGWWEQYDVLTRS
-352 PREALNELQ
+352 PREALNELH
-361 AHLAARFDIP
+361 AHLAAHFDIP
-371 FSWAIADKTTA
+371 FAWAVADKTAAPEGT
-382 LESSFV
+382 FV
-388 VPPGA
+388 VPPD
-393 GATASLV
+393 ASAIARLV
-400 PEADRVVIAVD
+400 PEADRVVVAVD

-439 AWGHWDAP
+439 AWGHWDTQ
-447 ASLSPTPRRHWDR
+447 ASLSPTPHRQWDR
-460 EARAHVDAHFAR
+460 EARAFVDAHFAR
-472 SVRHVSTLEECSP
+472 PVRRVSSLEECNP

-502 EQRTLHSTTEAYQAA
+502 QQRTLHAATERYQAA

-553 IAVHYANQWWD
+553 VAVHYANQWRD

-579 IAVLSPNSVVST
+579 ITVLSPNSVVST
-591 WQREAIAPL
+591 WLREAIAPL

-628 TRGRTGASDME
+628 TRGRAGMSDME

-715 TSDKYRTRVF
+715 TPDKYRTRVF
-725 KDVEERILK
+725 KDVEERVAK
-734 ATRGKGAAD
+734 AAKGKGATD

-761 DFRDDLQFGVQVPRV
+761 DFRDDVQFGVQVPRV

-787 SAQQASVRA
+787 TAQQASVRA

-801 QPPAEAPV
+801 QPPAEAPA

-868 FLPLFETEGE
+868 FLPLFDTERE
-878 VTDKETP
+878 PTDTDTP
-885 PLSLKIYMW
+885 PLSLKVYMW
-894 ADVRDGVRD
+894 ADVRDGIRD

-933 LRLLALHAHRLR
+933 LRLLALHAHRLK
-945 QLSELCREVGDEQR
+945 QLGELCREVGDKER
-959 EQALAIELSDLVDAL
+959 ERALAAELADLVDAV
-974 KPVDRDRID
+974 KPLERERID
-983 ALLTAGTRSKT
+983 TLLIGGKA
-994 RATNLLEQWS
+994 RARGNDLLERWS
-1004 QAHVSAKA
+1004 GAHSARA
-1012 AADTDDPL
+1012 AADSDDPP
-1020 PPQLDLFGA
+1020 PPQFELFGR
-1029 DGEQTKERKEQL
+1029 DDDKSSERKEQL
-1041 DRLWG
+1041 DRLWN
-1046 LREHLTRDLG
+1046 LREHLTRDLA
-1056 TLLRVAPGLADII
+1056 TLLRVAPGLADIV
-1069 FGRFAQSDWPRRF
+1069 FGRFAQSDWPQRF

-1095 AWATR
+1095 PWAMR
-1100 IITDAKLQR
+1100 IVADGKLRR

-1114 LRARRDGQKCIVFSQ
+1114 LRARAEGQKVIVFSQ
-1129 FTDTLAYLDSVLRA
+1129 FTDTLAYVDSVLRA
-1143 APVLERNEWKTVLR
+1143 AQALSRQEWALVTGLLGADVGRPVRHEDVLALVER
-1157 DLSSGVGQIVS
+1157 S
-1168 KEEVL
+1168 
-1173 DLIRHI
+1173 

-1189 DAVIHAFAPF
+1189 DTVIHAFAPF
-1199 YRLGPSRPRLAG
+1199 YRLGPSRPRLPGA
-1211 VSALEQQQLDTLWIN
+1211 SAFEQQQLDALWTN

-1279 LNPIIEEATSFP
+1279 LNPAIEEATSFP
-1291 DLEALA
+1291 DLETLA
-1297 RELGV
+1297 RDLGV

-1308 WHDHAG
+1308 WHAHAG

-1326 ELEKELQLRER
+1326 ELEAELQLRER

-1362 TEYRFQG
+1362 ADYRFRG

-1411 WLREVGGRQDDPIL
+1411 WLREVGGRQDDRIL
-1425 AWAQLGRKGSETTV
+1425 AWAQLGRKGGETTV
-1439 YTRQLQPRLV
+1439 YTRQLQPRIV
-1449 DDVPHWLW
+1449 DGVPHWLW
-1457 TTSKPADSLL
+1457 TTAKPADSLL

-1508 IDEDTALEELGD
+1508 VDEDTALEELGD
-1520 VRRPL
+1520 MRRPL

-1537 EAELDRRAIAI
+1537 EAEPDRRAIAV

-1556 RCIDEA
+1556 RRIDDA
-1562 APVLSSKT
+1562 APVTSSEA

>member
-1 MGLGAQVCKAVRVT
+1 MMPAAQPRDE
-15 ARVFC
+15 R
-20 KDLPAD
+20 
-26 AEDGA
+26 
-31 APDQLGIRFVA
+31 
-42 RTSRVFNSAQID
+42 
-54 GIPDQTA
+54 
-61 SLGTRHNDDPDQAA
+61 
-75 EPVLA
+75 PV
-80 TFLAA
+80 
-85 TGARI
+85 
-90 IPRGTR
+90 
-96 ACYSPASGTIR
+96 
-107 LPGRAMMG
+107 
-115 TTQTSDRRLEPA
+115 EPA
-127 SALGEIAR
+127 SALREIAHAER
-135 PHEGCLRVGVRL
+135 FDVLLRFGV
-147 HFGSAAEVTHYLR
+147 AAEASRYLR
-160 ALTSLLFGAST
+160 ALTSLLFGGST

-177 VTGALRED
+177 TTGAPRED
-185 LTAEEIAERLTR
+185 LNAEEIADRLSR
-197 GAVHKL
+197 GAIDKL

-212 AIAVKLALQGSEP
+212 SLHIELALPASEC
-225 GAVEIRA
+225 GAVALCA
-232 PFMSGLVTSC
+232 PFTNGPVISR
-242 LWLQS
+242 LWLQT
-247 DADVLAPIPVLALPT
+247 DTDVVAPIPALALPT
-262 TTEGLSLDAAHAL
+262 TAEGLAIDAAHAL
-275 VGLALRCD
+275 VGLAIRCG
-283 GFKEAEFTGE
+283 GFHVAELVGE
-293 QPLSWHAHPVRS
+293 HLLTWNTTKPHDDAQPVHS
-305 TLLDA
+305 TLRDA
-310 VWSAATRK
+310 VWSTGNSE
-318 GATTPL
+318 GAVAL

-331 APSPRRPE
+331 SPKPPTPE
-339 PGWWEQYDVLMRN
+339 PGWWEQYDVLTRS
-352 PREALNELQ
+352 PREARTELHT
-361 AHLAARFDIP
+361 HLAAHFDIP
-371 FSWAIADKTTA
+371 FAWAIVDKTAAPEGT
-382 LESSFV
+382 FV
-388 VPPGA
+388 VQPE
-393 GATASLV
+393 ASAIARLV
-400 PEADRVVIAVD
+400 PEADRVVVAVD
-411 LEQPASLVAEMLLHL
+411 MEQPASLIAEMLLHL

-439 AWGHWDAP
+439 AWGHWDTQ
-447 ASLSPTPRRHWDR
+447 ASLSPTPHRQWDR
-460 EARAHVDAHFAR
+460 EARAFVDAHFAR
-472 SVRHVSTLEECSP
+472 PVRRVSSLEECNP

-502 EQRTLHSTTEAYQAA
+502 QTRTLHPKTETYQAA

-553 IAVHYANQWWD
+553 VAVHYANQWRD
-564 QLADTKRSAT
+564 QLADTKRSAI

-579 IAVLSPNSVVST
+579 ITVLSPNSVVST

-628 TRGRTGASDME
+628 TRGRAGMSDTE

-701 ALMFGKPLYFNDNL
+701 ALMFGKPLFFNDHL
-715 TSDKYRTRVF
+715 TPDKYRSRVF
-725 KDVEERILK
+725 KDIEERVGK

-743 VAALLIH
+743 VAALLVH

-761 DFRDDLQFGVQVPRV
+761 DFRDDVQFGVQVPRV

-787 SAQQASVRA
+787 VAQQATVRA

-801 QPPAEAPV
+801 QPPTDAPA

-814 LLDRIVVQ
+814 LLDRVVVQ

-833 EQGSNARLLFRP
+833 EQGSSARLLFRP

-868 FLPLFETEGE
+868 FLPLFETEKE
-878 VTDKETP
+878 ATDKGTP
-885 PLSLKIYMW
+885 PLSLKVYMW
-894 ADVRDGVRD
+894 ADVRDGIRD

-933 LRLLALHAHRLR
+933 LRLLALHTHRLR
-945 QLSELCREVGDEQR
+945 QLVELCREVGDKKR
-959 EQALAIELSDLVDAL
+959 EKALAAELADLIDQVR
-974 KPVDRDRID
+974 PVERERID
-983 ALLTAGTRSKT
+983 ALLTGSTRTKS
-994 RATNLLEQWS
+994 RATDLLERWS
-1004 QAHVSAKA
+1004 NAHMSAKA

-1020 PPQLDLFGA
+1020 PPQLDLFGE
-1029 DGEQTKERKEQL
+1029 DEKTVERREQL
-1041 DRLWG
+1041 DRLWS
-1046 LREHLTRDLG
+1046 LRESLARDFA
-1056 TLLRVAPGLADII
+1056 TLLRIAPSLADIV
-1069 FGRFAQSDWPRRF
+1069 FGRFAESDWPQRF

-1090 WPKSA
+1090 WPTSA
-1095 AWATR
+1095 VWAMR
-1100 IITDAKLQR
+1100 IVTDAKLQR

-1114 LRARRDGQKCIVFSQ
+1114 LRARKDGQKVIVFSQ

-1143 APVLERNEWKTVLR
+1143 APVLQRNEWKRVLR
-1157 DLSSGVGQIVS
+1157 ELSTGAGHIVS
-1168 KEEVL
+1168 REEVL
-1173 DLIRHI
+1173 DLVSRI
-1179 AVVSGETEDR
+1179 AVVSGETEER
-1189 DAVIHAFAPF
+1189 DALIHAFAPF
-1199 YRLGPSRPRLAG
+1199 YRLGPTRPRLAG
-1211 VSALEQQQLDTLWIN
+1211 VSPLEQRQLDALWID

-1279 LNPIIEEATSFP
+1279 LNPAIEEASGFP

-1297 RELGV
+1297 RDLGV
-1302 PPPRYW
+1302 ALPRYW
-1308 WHDHAG
+1308 WHTHAG

-1326 ELEKELQLRER
+1326 ELEAELQLRER

-1362 TEYRFQG
+1362 AEYRYQG

-1404 WLAAWNG
+1404 WLALWSG
-1411 WLREVGGRQDDPIL
+1411 WLREVGGREDDCIL
-1425 AWAQLGRKGSETTV
+1425 AWAQLGRKGGETTV
-1439 YTRQLQPRLV
+1439 YTRQLHPRVV
-1449 DDVPHWLW
+1449 DGVPHWLW
-1457 TTSKPADSLL
+1457 TTAKPADSLL
-1467 NFWLALDSKTFPAAT
+1467 NFWLSLDSKTFPAAT
-1482 RTGLAFSEDASRP
+1482 RTGLAFSEGASRP
-1495 IAAEDLLAVSRRL
+1495 ITAEDLLAASRRL
-1508 IDEDTALEELGD
+1508 VDEDTALEELGD
-1520 VRRPL
+1520 MRRPL
-1525 LQGASAISAGFF
+1525 LQGASAISAGFLD
-1537 EAELDRRAIAI
+1537 AEPDRRAIAV

-1556 RCIDEA
+1556 HRIDEA
-1562 APVLSSKT
+1562 APVTSSE
-1570 AC
+1570 AEC

>member
-1 MGLGAQVCKAVRVT
+1 
-15 ARVFC
+15 
-20 KDLPAD
+20 
-26 AEDGA
+26 
-31 APDQLGIRFVA
+31 
-42 RTSRVFNSAQID
+42 
-54 GIPDQTA
+54 
-61 SLGTRHNDDPDQAA
+61 
-75 EPVLA
+75 
-80 TFLAA
+80 
-85 TGARI
+85 
-90 IPRGTR
+90 
-96 ACYSPASGTIR
+96 
-107 LPGRAMMG
+107 
-115 TTQTSDRRLEPA
+115 
-127 SALGEIAR
+127 
-135 PHEGCLRVGVRL
+135 VRL
-147 HFGSAAEVTHYLR
+147 RFGSAPEASRYLR

-171 KVTATL
+171 MVTATL
-177 VTGALRED
+177 TTGAPRED
-185 LTAEEIAERLTR
+185 LTAEEIADRLER
-197 GAVHKL
+197 AAINKL
-203 RFALRLGER
+203 RFALRIGEH
-212 AIAVKLALQGSEP
+212 AIAVELALQSSEP
-225 GAVEIRA
+225 GAVAIRT
-232 PFMSGLVTSC
+232 PFSSGPATAH

-247 DADVLAPIPVLALPT
+247 DVDVVAPIAALALPT
-262 TTEGLSLDAAHAL
+262 TAEALALDASHAF
-275 VGLALRCD
+275 VGLALRCG
-283 GFKEAEFTGE
+283 GFEEGELTGDH
-293 QPLSWHAHPVRS
+293 PLSWNTTKSNDAAQPVRS
-305 TLLDA
+305 TLGDA
-310 VWSAATRK
+310 VWSTATSE
-318 GATTPL
+318 GEVAL
-324 WVTGLPP
+324 WVNGLAP
-331 APSPRRPE
+331 ASTPRAPE
-339 PGWWEQYDVLMRN
+339 AGWWEQYDLLTRS
-352 PREALNELQ
+352 PREALDELHV
-361 AHLAARFDIP
+361 HLAAHFDVP
-371 FSWAIADKTTA
+371 FAWAIVDKSAAPGGT
-382 LESSFV
+382 FV
-388 VPPGA
+388 VPPEA
-393 GATASLV
+393 RAIARLV
-400 PEADRVVIAVD
+400 PEAHRVVVAVD
-411 LEQPASLVAEMLLHL
+411 LKQPASLIAEMLLHL

-439 AWGHWDAP
+439 AWGHWDTQ
-447 ASLSPTPRRHWDR
+447 ASLSPTPHRQWDR
-460 EARAHVDAHFAR
+460 EARAFVDAHFAR
-472 SVRHVSTLEECSP
+472 PVRRVSSLEECNP

-502 EQRTLHSTTEAYQAA
+502 QQRTLHPQTETYQAA

-553 IAVHYANQWWD
+553 IAVHYANQWRD

-579 IAVLSPNSVVST
+579 ITVLSPNSVVST
-591 WQREAIAPL
+591 WRREAIAPL

-610 RVISHSKLSRIV
+610 RVISHSKLSRIL

-628 TRGRTGASDME
+628 TRGRAGMSDME

-715 TSDKYRTRVF
+715 TPDKYRARVF
-725 KDVEERILK
+725 KDVEERVAK
-734 ATRGKGAAD
+734 ATKGKGAAD
-743 VAALLIH
+743 VAALLVH
-750 GDASAKFAYAP
+750 GEASAKFAYAP
-761 DFRDDLQFGVQVPRV
+761 DFRDDVQFGVQVPRV

-787 SAQQASVRA
+787 TAQQASVRA
-796 AIQSG
+796 SIQSG

-868 FLPLFETEGE
+868 FLPLFETQGE
-878 VTDKETP
+878 TTDKDAP
-885 PLSLKIYMW
+885 PLSLKVYMW
-894 ADVRDGVRD
+894 ADVRDGIRD
-903 AGEVSSV
+903 AGEISSV

-933 LRLLALHAHRLR
+933 LRLLALHAHRLK
-945 QLSELCREVGDEQR
+945 QLGELCREVGDKKR
-959 EQALAIELSDLVDAL
+959 ETELATELADLVDAV

-983 ALLTAGTRSKT
+983 ALLTAGTKSKM
-994 RATNLLEQWS
+994 RATDLLERWS
-1004 QAHVSAKA
+1004 KAHMSAKA

-1020 PPQLDLFGA
+1020 PPQLDLFGE
-1029 DGEQTKERKEQL
+1029 DEKTTERKEQL

-1056 TLLRVAPGLADII
+1056 TLLRVAPGLADIV

-1090 WPKSA
+1090 WPTSA
-1095 AWATR
+1095 AWAMR
-1100 IITDAKLQR
+1100 IVTDSKLR
-1109 LVARL
+1109 RMVARL
-1114 LRARRDGQKCIVFSQ
+1114 LRARAEGQKVIVFSQ
-1129 FTDTLAYLDSVLRA
+1129 FTDTLAYVDSVLRA
-1143 APVLERNEWKTVLR
+1143 AQALSRQEWALVTGLLGADVGRPVRHEDVLALVER
-1157 DLSSGVGQIVS
+1157 S
-1168 KEEVL
+1168 
-1173 DLIRHI
+1173 

-1189 DAVIHAFAPF
+1189 DAVIHSFAPF
-1199 YRLGPSRPRLAG
+1199 YRLGPSRPRLSGAS
-1211 VSALEQQQLDTLWIN
+1211 VFEQQQLDALWIN

-1279 LNPIIEEATSFP
+1279 LNPAIEEATSFP

-1297 RELGV
+1297 RDLGV
-1302 PPPRYW
+1302 QPPRYW
-1308 WHDHAG
+1308 WHAHAG
-1314 AAPVTVNLLLPD
+1314 AAPITVNLLLPD

-1362 TEYRFQG
+1362 ADYRFRG

-1411 WLREVGGRQDDPIL
+1411 WLREVGGRRDDRIL
-1425 AWAQLGRKGSETTV
+1425 AWAQLGRKGGETTV
-1439 YTRQLQPRLV
+1439 YTRQIQPRLV
-1449 DDVPHWLW
+1449 DGVPHWLW
-1457 TTSKPADSLL
+1457 TTAKPTDSLL

-1482 RTGLAFSEDASRP
+1482 RTGFAFSEDASRP

-1508 IDEDTALEELGD
+1508 VDEDTALEELGD
-1520 VRRPL
+1520 MRRPL

-1537 EAELDRRAIAI
+1537 EAEPDRRAIAV

-1556 RCIDEA
+1556 RRTDEA
-1562 APVLSSKT
+1562 APVKSREA

>member
-1 MGLGAQVCKAVRVT
+1 
-15 ARVFC
+15 
-20 KDLPAD
+20 
-26 AEDGA
+26 
-31 APDQLGIRFVA
+31 
-42 RTSRVFNSAQID
+42 
-54 GIPDQTA
+54 
-61 SLGTRHNDDPDQAA
+61 
-75 EPVLA
+75 
-80 TFLAA
+80 
-85 TGARI
+85 
-90 IPRGTR
+90 
-96 ACYSPASGTIR
+96 
-107 LPGRAMMG
+107 MMG
-115 TTQTSDRRLEPA
+115 PTLTTNDRRLESA
-127 SALGEIAR
+127 SALREIAR
-135 PHEGCLRVGVRL
+135 AERFDVRVR
-147 HFGSAAEVTHYLR
+147 FGSVADATRFLR
-160 ALTSLLFGAST
+160 ALTSLLFGASV
-171 KVTATL
+171 KITATL
-177 VTGALRED
+177 TIGAPRED
-185 LTAEEIAERLTR
+185 LTAEEIADRLAR
-197 GAVHKL
+197 GGIDKL
-203 RFALRLGER
+203 RFALRLGEH
-212 AIAVKLALQGSEP
+212 AIAVELALLASEP
-225 GAVEIRA
+225 GAVAIRA
-232 PFMSGLVTSC
+232 PFTSRPAVSR
-242 LWLQS
+242 LWLQT
-247 DADVLAPIPVLALPT
+247 DANVVAPITALALPT
-262 TTEGLSLDAAHAL
+262 TAEGLAVDAAHAL
-275 VGLALRCD
+275 VGLALRCG
-283 GFKEAEFTGE
+283 GFEEAELTGE
-293 QPLSWHAHPVRS
+293 HPLSWKTTKPSDDAQPVRS
-305 TLLDA
+305 TLRDA
-310 VWSAATRK
+310 VWSTANSEGVVA
-318 GATTPL
+318 L

-331 APSPRRPE
+331 SPKPRTPE
-339 PGWWEQYDVLMRN
+339 PGWWEQYDVLTRS
-352 PREALNELQ
+352 PRQALTKLH
-361 AHLAARFDIP
+361 AHLAAHFDIP
-371 FSWAIADKTTA
+371 FAWAIVDLTA
-382 LESSFV
+382 APEGTFV
-388 VPPGA
+388 VQPE
-393 GATASLV
+393 ASAIARLV
-400 PEADRVVIAVD
+400 PEADRVVVAVD

-439 AWGHWDAP
+439 AWGHWDTQ
-447 ASLSPTPRRHWDR
+447 ASLSPTPHRQWDR
-460 EARAHVDAHFAR
+460 ETRAFVDAHFAR
-472 SVRHVSTLEECSP
+472 PVRRVSSLEECNP

-502 EQRTLHSTTEAYQAA
+502 QTRTLHPKTETYQAA

-553 IAVHYANQWWD
+553 IAVHYANQWRD

-579 IAVLSPNSVVST
+579 ITVLSPNSVVST
-591 WQREAIAPL
+591 WQREAISPL

-628 TRGRTGASDME
+628 TRGRSGMSDME

-701 ALMFGKPLYFNDNL
+701 ALMFGKALFFNDNL
-715 TSDKYRTRVF
+715 TPDKYRTRAF
-725 KDVEERILK
+725 KDVEERVAR
-734 ATRGKGAAD
+734 ATKGKGVAD

-761 DFRDDLQFGVQVPRV
+761 DFRDDVQFGVQVPRV

-787 SAQQASVRA
+787 TAQQAAVRA

-801 QPPAEAPV
+801 QLPAGAPA
-809 RIAGE
+809 RIASE

-878 VTDKETP
+878 ATDKDTP

-894 ADVRDGVRD
+894 ADVRDGIRD

-933 LRLLALHAHRLR
+933 LRLLALHAHRLK
-945 QLSELCREVGDEQR
+945 QLVELCREVGDKQR
-959 EQALAIELSDLVDAL
+959 EKALAAELADLIDQVR
-974 KPVDRDRID
+974 PVERERID
-983 ALLTAGTRSKT
+983 ALLAGGTKSKV
-994 RATNLLEQWS
+994 RATDLLERWS
-1004 QAHVSAKA
+1004 KAHMSAKA

-1020 PPQLDLFGA
+1020 PPQLDLFGE
-1029 DGEQTKERKEQL
+1029 DEKTTEREEQL
-1041 DRLWG
+1041 DRLWC
-1046 LREHLTRDLG
+1046 LRNHLTRDLA

-1069 FGRFAQSDWPRRF
+1069 FGRFAQSDWPQRF
-1082 INGGQEVD
+1082 INGGQDVD

-1095 AWATR
+1095 AWARR
-1100 IITDAKLQR
+1100 IGTDAKLQR

-1114 LRARRDGQKCIVFSQ
+1114 LRARRDGQKVIVFSQ
-1129 FTDTLAYLDSVLRA
+1129 FTDTLAYIYSVLRA

-1157 DLSSGVGQIVS
+1157 ELSTGAGHIVS

-1173 DLIRHI
+1173 DLIERI
-1179 AVVSGETEDR
+1179 AVVSGETEER

-1211 VSALEQQQLDTLWIN
+1211 ASPLEQQQLDALWFN
-1226 GWTQALKQPTDVLFA
+1226 GWTQALKRPIDVLFA

-1279 LNPIIEEATSFP
+1279 LNPAIEEATSFP

-1297 RELGV
+1297 RGLGV
-1302 PPPRYW
+1302 EPPRYW
-1308 WHDHAG
+1308 WHAHTG
-1314 AAPVTVNLLLPD
+1314 AAPITVNLLLPD

-1362 TEYRFQG
+1362 AEYRYQG

-1391 LRRLMS
+1391 LRRMMAD
-1397 ERGIDAE
+1397 RGI
-1404 WLAAWNG
+1404 
-1411 WLREVGGRQDDPIL
+1411 
-1425 AWAQLGRKGSETTV
+1425 
-1439 YTRQLQPRLV
+1439 
-1449 DDVPHWLW
+1449 
-1457 TTSKPADSLL
+1457 
-1467 NFWLALDSKTFPAAT
+1467 
-1482 RTGLAFSEDASRP
+1482 
-1495 IAAEDLLAVSRRL
+1495 
-1508 IDEDTALEELGD
+1508 
-1520 VRRPL
+1520 
-1525 LQGASAISAGFF
+1525 
-1537 EAELDRRAIAI
+1537 EAECR
-1548 SGFRLLQL
+1548 
-1556 RCIDEA
+1556 
-1562 APVLSSKT
+1562 
-1570 AC
+1570 

>member
-1 MGLGAQVCKAVRVT
+1 M
-15 ARVFC
+15 
-20 KDLPAD
+20 
-26 AEDGA
+26 
-31 APDQLGIRFVA
+31 
-42 RTSRVFNSAQID
+42 
-54 GIPDQTA
+54 
-61 SLGTRHNDDPDQAA
+61 
-75 EPVLA
+75 
-80 TFLAA
+80 
-85 TGARI
+85 TGA
-90 IPRGTR
+90 T
-96 ACYSPASGTIR
+96 
-107 LPGRAMMG
+107 L
-115 TTQTSDRRLEPA
+115 TTNERRLEPTG
-127 SALGEIAR
+127 ALREIAR
-135 PHEGCLRVGVRL
+135 AERFDVRL
-147 HFGSAAEVTHYLR
+147 RFGSAAEASRYLR

-177 VTGALRED
+177 TTGAPRED
-185 LTAEEIAERLTR
+185 LTAEEIADRLERAGINR
-197 GAVHKL
+197 L
-203 RFALRLGER
+203 RFALRLSEH
-212 AIAVKLALQGSEP
+212 AVALELALFGSEP
-225 GAVEIRA
+225 GAVAIRA
-232 PFMSGLVTSC
+232 PFTSGPATAR

-247 DADVLAPIPVLALPT
+247 DVDVVPPIAALALPT
-262 TTEGLSLDAAHAL
+262 TAEALALDAAHAF
-275 VGLALRCD
+275 VGLALRCG
-283 GFKEAEFTGE
+283 GFEEAELSGDH
-293 QPLSWHAHPVRS
+293 PLSWNTTKPNDAAQPVRS
-305 TLLDA
+305 SLRDA
-310 VWSAATRK
+310 VWSTATSE
-318 GATTPL
+318 GAVAL
-324 WVTGLPP
+324 WVNGLAP
-331 APSPRRPE
+331 ASKPRAPE
-339 PGWWEQYDVLMRN
+339 AGWWEQYDLLMLS
-352 PREALNELQ
+352 PREALNELH
-361 AHLAARFDIP
+361 AHLAAHFDIP
-371 FSWAIADKTTA
+371 FAWAIVDKTA
-382 LESSFV
+382 APEGIFV
-388 VPPGA
+388 VPPE
-393 GATASLV
+393 ASAIARLV
-400 PEADRVVIAVD
+400 PEADRVVVAVD

-439 AWGHWDAP
+439 AWGHWDTQ
-447 ASLSPTPRRHWDR
+447 ASLSPTPHRQWDR
-460 EARAHVDAHFAR
+460 EARAFVEAHFAR
-472 SVRHVSTLEECSP
+472 PVRRVSSLEECNP

-502 EQRTLHSTTEAYQAA
+502 QQRTLHAATERYQAA

-553 IAVHYANQWWD
+553 VAVHYANQWRD

-579 IAVLSPNSVVST
+579 ITVLSPNSVVST
-591 WQREAIAPL
+591 WVREAIAPL

-628 TRGRTGASDME
+628 TRGRTGMSDME

-701 ALMFGKPLYFNDNL
+701 ALMFGKPLFFNDNL
-715 TSDKYRTRVF
+715 TPDKYRTRVF
-725 KDVEERILK
+725 KDVEERVAK
-734 ATRGKGAAD
+734 AIKGKGAAD

-761 DFRDDLQFGVQVPRV
+761 DFRDDVQFGVQVPRV
-776 GDYLKEQEKRL
+776 GDYLREQEKRL
-787 SAQQASVRA
+787 TAQQAAVRA

-801 QPPAEAPV
+801 QPPAEVPA

-868 FLPLFETEGE
+868 FLPLFETEAE
-878 VTDKETP
+878 ATDTESP

-894 ADVRDGVRD
+894 ADVRDGIRD

-933 LRLLALHAHRLR
+933 LRLLALHAHRLK
-945 QLSELCREVGDEQR
+945 QLGELCREVGDKKR
-959 EQALAIELSDLVDAL
+959 EKALAAELADLVDSM

-983 ALLTAGTRSKT
+983 ALLTAGTKSKT
-994 RATNLLEQWS
+994 RATDLLERWS
-1004 QAHVSAKA
+1004 KAHMSAKA

-1029 DGEQTKERKEQL
+1029 DDEQTKERKEQL

-1046 LREHLTRDLG
+1046 LREHLTCDLG

-1069 FGRFAQSDWPRRF
+1069 FGRFAQSDWPQRF

-1095 AWATR
+1095 AWAMR
-1100 IITDAKLQR
+1100 IVTDAKLQR

-1143 APVLERNEWKTVLR
+1143 APVLERTEWKTVLR
-1157 DLSSGVGQIVS
+1157 DLSTGAGHIVS

-1173 DLIRHI
+1173 DLIGRI
-1179 AVVSGETEDR
+1179 AVVSGETEER

-1211 VSALEQQQLDTLWIN
+1211 ASPLEQQQLDALWIN
-1226 GWTQALKQPTDVLFA
+1226 GWTQALRQPTDVLFA

-1279 LNPIIEEATSFP
+1279 LNPAIEEATSFP

-1297 RELGV
+1297 RDLGV
-1302 PPPRYW
+1302 QPPRYW
-1308 WHDHAG
+1308 WHEHAG
-1314 AAPVTVNLLLPD
+1314 AAPITVNLLLPD

-1362 TEYRFQG
+1362 AEYRYQG

-1380 AIEQIAGYQQR
+1380 AIEQIAGYHQR
-1391 LRRLMS
+1391 LRRMMS
-1397 ERGIDAE
+1397 DCGIDPT
-1404 WLAAWNG
+1404 WVDAWNG
-1411 WLREVGGRQDDPIL
+1411 WLREAGGREDDSIL
-1425 AWAQLGRKGSETTV
+1425 AWAQLGRKGGDARE

-1449 DDVPHWLW
+1449 DGIPHWLW
-1457 TTSKPADSLL
+1457 TTAKPADSLL
-1467 NFWLALDSKTFPAAT
+1467 NFWLTLDRKTFPAAT
-1482 RTGLAFSEDASRP
+1482 RNDLAFSEDASRP
-1495 IAAEDLLAVSRRL
+1495 IAAEDLLVASRRL
-1508 IDEDTALEELGD
+1508 VDEDTAIEELGD
-1520 VRRPL
+1520 MRRPI
-1525 LQGASAISAGFF
+1525 LQGASAICAGFLG
-1537 EAELDRRAIAI
+1537 AEPDRRAIQV
-1548 SGFRLLQL
+1548 SGVRLLQL
-1556 RCIDEA
+1556 RHIDGA
-1562 APVLSSKT
+1562 APAGPREE